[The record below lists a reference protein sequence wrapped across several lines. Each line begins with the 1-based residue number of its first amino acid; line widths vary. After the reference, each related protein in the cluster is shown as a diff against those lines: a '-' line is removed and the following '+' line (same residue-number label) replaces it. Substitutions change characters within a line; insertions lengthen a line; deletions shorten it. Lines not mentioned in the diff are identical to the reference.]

1 MFIPPAYQIR
11 KTLMQYLT
19 KVSVS
24 SKYRVEPESI
34 KSNNNDILNWLSII
48 RNITPSFESVSYNL
62 HAPIWMA
69 FRKRGVT
76 FLICFRKRG
85 VPRKG
90 RSLRKWGEV
99 PTLEET
105 MQWWRNS
112 FSPFVI
118 PHSLLIPT
126 CDVVHRSSNYLVRG
140 RRKETGKSSFLFF
153 GVKHVFVWCR
163 KR

>member
-1 MFIPPAYQIR
+1 MFIPPAYQIW

-34 KSNNNDILNWLSII
+34 KSSNNDILNWLSII
-48 RNITPSFESVSYNL
+48 RNVTPSFESVSYNL

-90 RSLRKWGEV
+90 RSLRKWGGGSNPKGNYAMMKEFIF
-99 PTLEET
+99 
-105 MQWWRNS
+105 S
-112 FSPFVI
+112 FF
-118 PHSLLIPT
+118 
-126 CDVVHRSSNYLVRG
+126 N
-140 RRKETGKSSFLFF
+140 SSFTADINMR
-153 GVKHVFVWCR
+153 CR
-163 KR
+163 SYIIQLLGKGEEEGDR